1 MREFPGFKKGLNL
14 GGWLSQSPLTK
25 EHMDSFITE
34 EDIKVIAS
42 MGADHV
48 RLPVDYPLVETEAG
62 TVKEE
67 GYSYIDNCVAWC
79 EKHGLHVLLDLHRA
93 YGYSFGNA
101 ANCGSFFENADLQER
116 FITLWEMFAMRYGKY
131 GFVAFDLLNEIV
143 DPNVSDA
150 WNDLAE
156 RTVYRIRKFAPDTW
170 IVIGGTCYNSINTV
184 KYILPPPDDKIAY
197 SFHFYEPF
205 LFTHQG
211 ASWEKLMPNEFR
223 VGYPLTAG
231 EYIDI
236 ANHELNGNFSG
247 IFRGMSPETNGTGM
261 IDFIFQEA
269 VSVAE
274 KQNVPL
280 YCGEYGVI
288 HNAAPEYNLAWKK
301 DMYTVFE
308 KYGIGRAV
316 WSYKRMGFG
325 IVDEHCKNVYEELIK
340 VL

>member
-1 MREFPGFKKGLNL
+1 MKEFPGFKKGLNL

-25 EHMDSFITE
+25 EHMDTFIVE
-34 EDIKVIAS
+34 EDIKTIAA

-48 RLPVDYPLVETEAG
+48 RLPVDYPLVEAEDG
-62 TVKEE
+62 TPKKE
-67 GYSYIDNCVAWC
+67 GYTYIDNCVKWC
-79 EKHGLHVLLDLHRA
+79 KKYGLHLLLDLHRA

-101 ANCGSFFENADLQER
+101 ADCTSFFKDEDLQER
-116 FITLWEMFAMRYGKY
+116 FILLWEVFAIRYGKY
-131 GFVAFDLLNEIV
+131 DFVAFDLLNEIV

-150 WNDLAE
+150 WNDIAE
-156 RTVYRIRKFAPDTW
+156 RTVHRIRKFAPDTW

-184 KYILPPPDDKIAY
+184 KYILPPPDEKIAY

-223 VGYPLTAG
+223 VAYPLSAG
-231 EYIDI
+231 EYTEI
-236 ANHELNGNFSG
+236 ANRELNGVFNG
-247 IFRGMSPETNGTGM
+247 IFRGMEPETTGTDM
-261 IDFIFQEA
+261 IDFIFKEA
-269 VSVAE
+269 VAVAK

-288 HNAAPEYNLAWKK
+288 HNAAPEYGLAWKK
-301 DMYTVFE
+301 DMHEVFE
-308 KYGIGRAV
+308 KYNIGRAV
-316 WSYKRMGFG
+316 WNYKRMSFG
-325 IVDEHCKNVYEELIK
+325 MTDEHCKDVYEELVK